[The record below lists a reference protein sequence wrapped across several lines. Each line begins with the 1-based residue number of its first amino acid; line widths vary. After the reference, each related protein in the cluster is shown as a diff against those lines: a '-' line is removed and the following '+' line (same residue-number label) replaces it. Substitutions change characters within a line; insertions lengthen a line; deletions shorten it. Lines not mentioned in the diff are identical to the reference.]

1 MSDCSIISV
10 ASFFS
15 HDDSGVFVSW
25 CQRIS
30 APRMIAFTMLAES
43 KCFEPLY
50 TQYNPVTRSYTET
63 ACSPFRPRRP
73 AQMSAETRAASAR

>member
-1 MSDCSIISV
+1 
-10 ASFFS
+10 
-15 HDDSGVFVSW
+15 
-25 CQRIS
+25 
-30 APRMIAFTMLAES
+30 MIAFTMLAES

-73 AQMSAETRAASAR
+73 AQMSAETRAASTR